1 MYDCVHLSGL
11 NKEDDHYII
20 LQFTL
25 RLVNITGIFF
35 NVVGL
40 QEVIA
45 YSIVDRDLLG
55 IMSKT
60 ITRASSWLSW
70 LECLGQT
77 CVVRNITSHLPCN
90 VI

>member
-1 MYDCVHLSGL
+1 MFSKCCMIVYILSGL

-25 RLVNITGIFF
+25 RLVNITGMFF

-45 YSIVDRDLLG
+45 YSIV
-55 IMSKT
+55 
-60 ITRASSWLSW
+60 
-70 LECLGQT
+70 
-77 CVVRNITSHLPCN
+77 N
-90 VI
+90 

>member
-1 MYDCVHLSGL
+1 MFSKWFMNVCLSGL

-25 RLVNITGIFF
+25 RLVNKPITGIFF

-45 YSIVDRDLLG
+45 YSIL
-55 IMSKT
+55 
-60 ITRASSWLSW
+60 
-70 LECLGQT
+70 
-77 CVVRNITSHLPCN
+77 N
-90 VI
+90 